1 MTDKETFTS
10 RFVAQSVGL
19 EESELH
25 RLKEFGAIQNDAGEW
40 PQASAITA
48 MLAFQKDRWQWTSN
62 GELAEL
68 LGVTRSRISHLIRD
82 GVFTQEV
89 DSRMPRQKNIKEL
102 ASHLLALSKQKQSSF
117 DDKLEIARIDKEL
130 KQIELDKALNKS
142 LDAGAVEKAWVNI
155 ILLAKQRLL
164 RVPNKVAPRLPFC
177 KSESDME
184 IEIQKEIDEALLEL
198 SRAPDYET
206 EKQENQTK

>member
-25 RLKEFGAIQNDAGEW
+25 RLVEFGATRDADGNW
-40 PQASAITA
+40 PQSSAVTA
-48 MLAFQKDRWQWTSN
+48 MLAFQKDRWQWASN

-82 GVFTQEV
+82 GIFTQEV

-102 ASHLLALSKQKQSSF
+102 ASHLLALSKQKQNSW

-130 KQIELDKALNKS
+130 KQIELDRAQNKS

-155 ILLAKQRLL
+155 VLLCKQRLL
-164 RVPNKVAPRLPFC
+164 RIPNKVAPRLPFC
-177 KSESDME
+177 KSEADME
-184 IEIQKEIDEALLEL
+184 IELQKEIDEALLEL
-198 SRAPDYET
+198 SRPPDYET
-206 EKQENQTK
+206 EKQQEVK

>member
-10 RFVAQSVGL
+10 KFILDSCGIDATQL
-19 EESELH
+19 EE
-25 RLKEFGAIQNDAGEW
+25 LKKFGAIQDADGNW
-40 PQASAITA
+40 PQSSAVHA
-48 MLAFQKDRWQWTSN
+48 MLAFQRDRWQWTSN

-89 DSRMPRQKNIKEL
+89 DSRMPRQRNIKEL
-102 ASHLLALSKQKQSSF
+102 ASHLLALSKQKQSSW
-117 DDKLEIARIDKEL
+117 DDKLEISRIEKEL
-130 KQIELDKALNKS
+130 KQIELDKAQNKS

-155 ILLAKQRLL
+155 ILLCKQRLL
-164 RVPNKVAPRLPFC
+164 RIPNKVSPRLPFC

-184 IEIQKEIDEALLEL
+184 LEIQKEIDEALLEL
-198 SRAPDYET
+198 SRAPDYEA
-206 EKQENQTK
+206 EKMEEAK